1 MWNGV
6 KLRHTLG
13 PQARSLWFHCDF
25 SLSSKLALAIALLTA
40 NMAVAEVIPSGTAL
54 EIRLTSN
61 SGSRLSQVGDP
72 MEGVLLS
79 AVVKDGTVIVPAG
92 ASVQGIVTSTVRYGL
107 GFRHFAAGISYRFD
121 RLRLTSGEEIPINT
135 VLSRVDTAREHV
147 DSAGRVRA
155 LVAGADFSS
164 TLALYAW
171 KSAMWNPI
179 AVGPATF
186 YKMMF
191 LRSPD
196 PEIFFPA
203 GTEMILRLTAPAFV
217 EAPKTAAPPAPLL
230 SGEANQEVRKAVDH
244 LPAQWIYRRS
254 GRPADLLNI
263 TLVGSTGDIERAF
276 SAAGWSGTQPSC
288 ARSFWRTYRAV
299 FERHGYAEAPMTT
312 MLFTGRAPDLSY
324 QKSLNT
330 FVKRHHVRLWRTG
343 EQIDGRDVWVGAATE
358 DVGIKFNIRMHR
370 FTHFIDSAIDN
381 ERTKVTG
388 DLIFTGCVDGAS
400 LISRPARLTQLF
412 GHFRLKMDTDGSM
425 AALRLGVC
433 SDARTVPMAAP
444 APLIAKRNAVV
455 RGFIAIR
462 NELVR
467 ANFVSLGVRALQL
480 PQNAKSLL
488 AHTTAGSPRDE
499 LTEQQLSWML
509 SNGGSPT
516 HARNKAATDAGIL
529 TGGSADFIPRESST
543 PRP

>member
-1 MWNGV
+1 MGNGV
-6 KLRHTLG
+6 KPRHTLG
-13 PQARSLWFHCDF
+13 PQARSLWRRRAF
-25 SLSSKLALAIALLTA
+25 SFGSKLVLAIALFA
-40 NMAVAEVIPSGTAL
+40 AKPAAAEVIPSGTAL
-54 EIRLTSN
+54 EIRLTSK
-61 SGSRLSQVGDP
+61 SGSRVSQVGDP
-72 MEGVLLS
+72 VEGILLS
-79 AVVKDGTVIVPAG
+79 AVVIDGAVVVPSG
-92 ASVQGIVTSTVRYGL
+92 TSVHGSVTSTVRYGL

-121 RLRLTSGEEIPINT
+121 RLRLNSGQEIPIDT

-147 DSAGRVRA
+147 DPAGNVHA

-203 GTEMILRLTAPAFV
+203 GTEMILRLTAPVFV
-217 EAPKTAAPPAPLL
+217 EPAPAAAPPAPLL
-230 SGEANQEVRKAVDH
+230 PARAHHEVLKAVDS
-244 LPAQWIYRRS
+244 LPTQWIYRRS
-254 GRPADLLNI
+254 GRPSDLLNI
-263 TLVGSTGDIERAF
+263 TLVGSEADIERAF

-312 MLFTGRAPDLSY
+312 MLFTGRAPDLAY

-330 FVKRHHVRLWRTG
+330 FVKRHHLRLWRTG
-343 EQIDGRDVWVGAATE
+343 EQIEGRDVWVGAATE
-358 DVGIKFNIRMHR
+358 DVGIHFNMRMHR

-388 DLIFTGCVDGAS
+388 DLIFTGCVDGAT
-400 LISRPARLTQLF
+400 LIARPARLTQLS
-412 GHFRLKMDTDGSM
+412 GHSRLNMNTDGSI

-433 SDARTVPMAAP
+433 SEARTVPMAPP
-444 APLIAKRNAVV
+444 AIPMPKRNAAV

-462 NELVR
+462 NEFVR

-488 AHTTAGSPRDE
+488 ARRPPGSPRDE
-499 LTEQQLSWML
+499 LTEQQLSWIR
-509 SNGGSPT
+509 STGGSPT
-516 HARNKAATDAGIL
+516 RAENKPPADAGVL
-529 TGGSADFIPRESST
+529 TGGGADFIPRETPT

>member
-6 KLRHTLG
+6 KPRHTLG
-13 PQARSLWFHCDF
+13 PQARSLWFRRYF
-25 SLSSKLALAIALLTA
+25 SLGAQVVLALAFFAA
-40 NMAVAEVIPSGTAL
+40 NQAAAEVIQSGTAL
-54 EIRLTSN
+54 EIRLASS
-61 SGSRLSQVGDP
+61 SGSRVSHVGDP
-72 MEGVLLS
+72 VEGVLLS
-79 AVVKDGTVIVPAG
+79 AVVIDGAVVVPAG
-92 ASVQGIVTSTVRYGL
+92 SSVHGTVTSVVRYGL
-107 GFRHFAAGISYRFD
+107 GFRHFAAGISYHFD
-121 RLRLTSGEEIPINT
+121 RLRLKSGQEIPIDT

-147 DSAGRVRA
+147 DDAGRVRA

-203 GTEMILRLTAPAFV
+203 GTEMILRLTAPVFV
-217 EAPKTAAPPAPLL
+217 EAPQTAGPPAPILTAQ
-230 SGEANQEVRKAVDH
+230 ANHEVVNAVDS
-244 LPAQWIYRRS
+244 LPTQWIYRRS
-254 GRPADLLNI
+254 GRPSDLLNI
-263 TLVGSTGDIERAF
+263 AMVGSTGDIDRAF

-312 MLFTGRAPDLSY
+312 MLYTGRAPDLTY

-330 FVKRHHVRLWRTG
+330 FVKRHHVRLWKTG
-343 EQIDGRDVWVGAATE
+343 EQIEGRDVWVGAATE
-358 DVGIKFNIRMHR
+358 DVGIHFNMRMHR
-370 FTHFIDSAIDN
+370 FMHFIDSAIDN

-400 LISRPARLTQLF
+400 LIARPGRLTQPF
-412 GHFRLKMDTDGSM
+412 SHSRLNLNTDGNI

-433 SDARTVPMAAP
+433 SEARTVPMALP
-444 APLIAKRNAVV
+444 APPMAKRNAAV
-455 RGFIAIR
+455 RTLVAIR

-488 AHTTAGSPRDE
+488 ARRPAGSPRDE
-499 LTEQQLSWML
+499 LTEQQLSWMRSTGVVL
-509 SNGGSPT
+509 KSEGTKPPVHSLLPGSG
-516 HARNKAATDAGIL
+516 AEFGLRD
-529 TGGSADFIPRESST
+529 DST